1 MFPMFDGQTKST
13 GHGKSAGAKEAEE
26 SRRDGKQFAHI
37 HGDRGSPD
45 AEGAPFFCRIV
56 APFFDD
62 FSDG

>member
-1 MFPMFDGQTKST
+1 MFDGQTKST